1 MLNSLYTRI
10 AVSFAVILACFGGAL
25 GGLGYNA
32 ARTHQQEVSQSLSR
46 GLAAHIA
53 EHNRLAGRADV
64 EALFDMLMSVNPQI
78 EVYLLDADGLILMH
92 SAPDGHL
99 LLKRVGLAPLK
110 AFLAGARLPVFA
122 DNPRRAGRQDVF
134 SVAPVVRASG
144 EPGYLYVVLAG
155 EAYVQM
161 SESAGLSYALSA
173 GFWLGCA
180 VLCGALV
187 AGLLVF
193 RGITR
198 RINRLAEQV
207 ESFMPAEAG
216 CEGAQSDGGKD
227 EIGRL
232 QASFSRMSATIARQI
247 DELKR
252 QDTLRRELIANVSHD
267 LRTPLTAL
275 HNYLETLQ
283 VHADRLTDDARAD
296 FLGRAVRQSQG
307 VARLAQQLFELAR
320 LECEESPPEP
330 EDFCINELLQDIRHK
345 MAFAAEAAGVAL
357 DAGAAGDCLKVH
369 ADIGLIE
376 RVLTNLIDNAL
387 RSTPRGGTVRLGAR
401 QTGDTVEIDVVD
413 SGHGI
418 APALLPTLFAR
429 TSPLRSHG
437 NDPSRGGL
445 GLLIVHRI
453 LALHRT
459 AIDVDSAPG
468 RGTHFRFVLP
478 AASEQASLGADAVV
492 AS

>member
-10 AVSFAVILACFGGAL
+10 AVSFAVIVACFGGAL
-25 GGLGYNA
+25 GALGYDA

-64 EALFDMLMSVNPQI
+64 EELFHMLMAVNPQI
-78 EVYLLDADGLILMH
+78 EVYLLDADGRILMH
-92 SAPDGHL
+92 SAPDGHPV
-99 LLKRVGLAPLK
+99 RQQVGLAPLR
-110 AFLAGARLPVFA
+110 AFLAGARLPILA

-134 SVAPVVRASG
+134 SVAPVLRAGG

-173 GFWLGCA
+173 GLWLGCA
-180 VLCGALV
+180 ALCGALV

-198 RINRLAEQV
+198 RIDRLAGQV
-207 ESFMPAEAG
+207 EAFLPAEAAD
-216 CEGAQSDGGKD
+216 ESARSEGGKD
-227 EIGRL
+227 EIARL

-247 DELKR
+247 EQLKE
-252 QDTLRRELIANVSHD
+252 QDTLRRELVANVSHD

-283 VHADRLTDDARAD
+283 VHADRLTEDARSD
-296 FLGRAVRQSQG
+296 FLARAVRQSQG

-320 LECEESPPEP
+320 LECEEAPPQP

-345 MAFAAEAAGVAL
+345 MTFAADAAGVTL
-357 DAGAAGDCLKVH
+357 DAGAAGDCLMVH

-387 RSTPRGGTVRLGAR
+387 RCTPRGGTVRLGAR
-401 QTGDTVEIDVVD
+401 RTGDGVEVDVAD
-413 SGHGI
+413 SGQGI
-418 APALLPTLFAR
+418 APDLLPTLFSRA
-429 TSPLRSHG
+429 SPLRKPG
-437 NDPSRGGL
+437 GDPSRGGL

-453 LALHRT
+453 LTLHRT
-459 AIDVDSAPG
+459 AIEVDSTPG
-468 RGTHFRFVLP
+468 QGTRFRFLLP
-478 AASEQASLGADAVV
+478 VAGDLHPLPADAVV